1 MGVDASTW
9 ANLVGLGASGGGVV
23 VTIAGM
29 TVDNRRTA
37 RKAVSGDSAPREVRR
52 RPKNRRAQIAA
63 ASAAAFGALGYHGVS
78 MEDIA
83 SGLGISSAAL
93 YRHYPSKYALFRA
106 ELLRVGQAMTESVE
120 LPEAA
125 DSGMAADGVGGVGK
139 HWSPE
144 RKLRHVLDALIGVT
158 IENRPTVTLV
168 RWEGRYLVPEDLTVL
183 TDQQLAVV
191 GAIGAQLAALRPT
204 LAEDELRVLRA
215 ALLSAI
221 TSIADHHAALPAK
234 SLARL
239 LSSACWAL
247 VPAELPALDV
257 HATLPVAAE
266 IPDSFKHELLLRKA
280 VELFHDRGYPNVSV
294 EEIATAAGLSAA
306 SAVYR
311 FYRGKSDL
319 LAAAFRRAADRV
331 SAAIGPAVAAAP
343 DAEGALTTL
352 IDQYVEGSFTER
364 ALTFV
369 YYTEFQH
376 VPTDERTV
384 LRNIQRL
391 SVEEWAR
398 LLREVRP
405 ELSPAEARFLIHA
418 AFALVVDLGRTFS
431 AEPIAAPPRVR
442 LLMQLVLFGRPARA

>member
-1 MGVDASTW
+1 
-9 ANLVGLGASGGGVV
+9 
-23 VTIAGM
+23 
-29 TVDNRRTA
+29 
-37 RKAVSGDSAPREVRR
+37 
-52 RPKNRRAQIAA
+52 
-63 ASAAAFGALGYHGVS
+63 

-93 YRHYPSKYALFRA
+93 YRHYPSKYALFRE
-106 ELLRVGQAMTESVE
+106 ELLRVGSAMTESVE
-120 LPEAA
+120 LPAEAA
-125 DSGMAADGVGGVGK
+125 Q
-139 HWSPE
+139 WSPQA
-144 RKLRHVLDALIGVT
+144 RLRRVLDALIGVT

-168 RWEGRYLVPEDLTVL
+168 RWEGRYLEPADLEVL
-183 TDQQLAVV
+183 TEQQLAVV
-191 GAIGAQLAALRPT
+191 GAIGAELAALRPE
-204 LAEDELRVLRA
+204 LDENDVRVLRA
-215 ALLSAI
+215 ALLSAV

-247 VPAELPALDV
+247 VPAALPALEDDANV
-257 HATLPVAAE
+257 PTAAE

-294 EEIATAAGLSAA
+294 EEIASAAGLSAA

-331 SAAIGPAVAAAP
+331 SGAIGPAVASAA
-343 DAEGALTTL
+343 DEEEALTTL
-352 IDQYVEGSFTER
+352 IDQYVTGSFAER

-418 AFALVVDLGRTFS
+418 GFALVVDLGLRTDRGTGPGPVADAARTLRPPGQGLSYFHQTVMLPS
-431 AEPIAAPPRVR
+431 IPSGHLAE
-442 LLMQLVLFGRPARA
+442 

>member
-1 MGVDASTW
+1 MS
-9 ANLVGLGASGGGVV
+9 
-23 VTIAGM
+23 
-29 TVDNRRTA
+29 VDNRRTA
-37 RKAVSGDSAPREVRR
+37 RRASSGNSAPREIRR

-93 YRHYPSKYALFRA
+93 YRHYPSKYALFRE
-106 ELLRVGQAMTESVE
+106 ELLRVGRAMTASVQ
-120 LPEAA
+120 LPEEAA
-125 DSGMAADGVGGVGK
+125 A
-139 HWSPE
+139 WPTE
-144 RKLRHVLDALIGVT
+144 QRLRHVLDALIAIT

-168 RWEGRYLVPEDLTVL
+168 RWEGRYLEPDDQTTLNEQQATVL
-183 TDQQLAVV
+183 
-191 GAIGAQLAALRPT
+191 GALGAQLAMLRP
-204 LAEDELRVLRA
+204 ELTDDDHRVLRT
-215 ALLSAI
+215 ALFSTI
-221 TSIADHHAALPAK
+221 TSIADHHANLPVK

-239 LSSACWAL
+239 LSSACWSI
-247 VPAELPALDV
+247 V
-257 HATLPVAAE
+257 HADLPKEREVEPVAVVE

-280 VELFHDRGYPNVSV
+280 VELFHERGYPNVSV
-294 EEIATAAGLSAA
+294 EDIATAAGLSAA

-319 LAAAFRRAADRV
+319 LAAAFRRAAERV
-331 SAAIGPAVAAAP
+331 SGAIGPAVAAAV
-343 DAEGALTTL
+343 DSEDALTAL
-352 IDQYVEGSFTER
+352 IAKYVAGSFAER

-376 VPTDERTV
+376 VPAEERTV

-405 ELSPAEARFLIHA
+405 ELTPAEARFLIHA
-418 AFALVVDLGRTFS
+418 AFTVVVDLGRTFGN
-431 AEPIAAPPRVR
+431 APMAAQDRVR
-442 LLMQLVLFGRPARA
+442 LLMRLVLFGSPARS

>member
-1 MGVDASTW
+1 MS
-9 ANLVGLGASGGGVV
+9 
-23 VTIAGM
+23 
-29 TVDNRRTA
+29 VDNRRTA
-37 RKAVSGDSAPREVRR
+37 RKAVSGDSAPREIRR

-93 YRHYPSKYALFRA
+93 YRHYPSKYALFRE
-106 ELLRVGQAMTESVE
+106 ELLRVGRAMTESVE
-120 LPEAA
+120 SPEAA
-125 DSGMAADGVGGVGK
+125 LDLT
-139 HWSPE
+139 PE
-144 RKLRHVLDALIGVT
+144 RRLRQVLDALIAVT

-168 RWEGRYLVPEDLTVL
+168 RWEGRYLEPEDLATL

-191 GAIGAQLAALRPT
+191 GAIGVQLAALRPE
-204 LAEDELRVLRA
+204 LAKDELRVLRA

-221 TSIADHHAALPAK
+221 TSIADHHASLPAK

-239 LSSACWAL
+239 LSSACWSI
-247 VPAELPALDV
+247 VPAELPALEPD
-257 HATLPVAAE
+257 AELPVAAE

-331 SAAIGPAVAAAP
+331 SGAIGPAVAAAT
-343 DAEGALTTL
+343 DAEEALTIL
-352 IDQYVEGSFTER
+352 IEQYVDGSFTER
-364 ALTFV
+364 ELTFV

-376 VPTDERTV
+376 VPSDERTV

-398 LLREVRP
+398 LLRDVRP

-418 AFALVVDLGRTFS
+418 AFALVVDLGRNFS
-431 AEPIAAPPRVR
+431 AEPIASPARVR
-442 LLMQLVLFGRPARA
+442 LIMQLVLFGRPARS

>member
-1 MGVDASTW
+1 MS
-9 ANLVGLGASGGGVV
+9 
-23 VTIAGM
+23 
-29 TVDNRRTA
+29 VDNRRTA
-37 RKAVSGDSAPREVRR
+37 RKAVSGDSAPREIKR

-93 YRHYPSKYALFRA
+93 YRHYPSKYALFRE
-106 ELLRVGQAMTESVE
+106 ELLRVGRAMTESVQLPDDAAE
-120 LPEAA
+120 L
-125 DSGMAADGVGGVGK
+125 
-139 HWSPE
+139 SPE
-144 RKLRHVLDALIGVT
+144 QRLHLVLDALIGAT
-158 IENRPTVTLV
+158 IENRPSVTLV
-168 RWEGRYLVPEDLTVL
+168 RWEGRYLEPED
-183 TDQQLAVV
+183 Q
-191 GAIGAQLAALRPT
+191 RT
-204 LAEDELRVLRA
+204 LAEQQATVLDALGTELRGLRPELDDNDVRVLRA

-239 LSSACWAL
+239 LDSACSSL
-247 VPAELPALDV
+247 VRAELPPAA
-257 HATLPVAAE
+257 ATAEPATPIE
-266 IPDSFKHELLLRKA
+266 IPESFKHELLLHKA
-280 VELFHDRGYPNVSV
+280 VELFHERGYPNVSV
-294 EEIATAAGLSAA
+294 EEIASAAGLSAA

-331 SAAIGPAVAAAP
+331 SAAIGPAVASSDGPEA
-343 DAEGALTTL
+343 ALTTL
-352 IDQYVEGSFTER
+352 IEHYVAGSFTER

-369 YYTEFQH
+369 YFTEFQH
-376 VPTDERTV
+376 VPAEERTV

-391 SVEEWAR
+391 SVEEWAK

-418 AFALVVDLGRTFS
+418 AFALVIDLGRSFGS
-431 AEPIAAPPRVR
+431 EPLAAQDRVR
-442 LLMQLVLFGRPARA
+442 LLMQIVLFGRPARV

>member
-1 MGVDASTW
+1 MS
-9 ANLVGLGASGGGVV
+9 
-23 VTIAGM
+23 
-29 TVDNRRTA
+29 VDNRRTA
-37 RKAVSGDSAPREVRR
+37 RKAVSGDSAPREIRR

-93 YRHYPSKYALFRA
+93 YRHYPSKYALFRE
-106 ELLRVGQAMTESVE
+106 ELLRVGRAMTESVE
-120 LPEAA
+120 LPDVAA
-125 DSGMAADGVGGVGK
+125 D
-139 HWSPE
+139 WTPE
-144 RKLRHVLDALIGVT
+144 RRLRQVLDALIGVT

-168 RWEGRYLVPEDLTVL
+168 RWEGRYLEPEDLTVL

-191 GAIGAQLAALRPT
+191 GAIGVQLAALRPE

-221 TSIADHHAALPAK
+221 TSIADHHASLPAK

-239 LSSACWAL
+239 LSSACWSI
-247 VPAELPALDV
+247 VPAELPALEAD
-257 HATLPVAAE
+257 AELPVAAE

-331 SAAIGPAVAAAP
+331 SGAIGPAVAAAT
-343 DAEGALTTL
+343 DSEAALTTL
-352 IDQYVEGSFTER
+352 IEQYVDGSFSER

-376 VPTDERTV
+376 VPSDERTV

-398 LLREVRP
+398 LLRDVRP

-418 AFALVVDLGRTFS
+418 AFALVVDLGRNFGV
-431 AEPIAAPPRVR
+431 EPIASPARVR
-442 LLMQLVLFGRPARA
+442 LLMQLVLFGRPARS

>member
-1 MGVDASTW
+1 MS
-9 ANLVGLGASGGGVV
+9 
-23 VTIAGM
+23 
-29 TVDNRRTA
+29 VDNRGTA
-37 RKAVSGDSAPREVRR
+37 RKAVSGDSAPREIRR

-63 ASAAAFGALGYHGVS
+63 ASAAAFGALGYHSVS
-78 MEDIA
+78 MDDIA

-93 YRHYPSKYALFRA
+93 YRHYPSKYALFRE
-106 ELLRVGQAMTESVE
+106 ELLRVGRVMTESVE

-125 DSGMAADGVGGVGK
+125 GQGMIADGVGGVGEFRT
-139 HWSPE
+139 PE
-144 RKLRHVLDALIGVT
+144 RRLRHVLDALIRVT
-158 IENRPTVTLV
+158 IENRSTVTLV
-168 RWEGRYLVPEDLTVL
+168 RWEGRYLEPEDLTVL
-183 TDQQLAVV
+183 TDQKLAVV
-191 GAIGAQLAALRPT
+191 DAIGMQLAALRPE
-204 LAEDELRVLRA
+204 LAEDELRVLCA
-215 ALLSAI
+215 ALLSVI
-221 TSIADHHAALPAK
+221 TSIADHHAGLPAK

-239 LSSACWAL
+239 LTSACWSI
-247 VPAELPALDV
+247 VPAELPVLEV
-257 HATLPVAAE
+257 NVELPAAAE

-331 SAAIGPAVAAAP
+331 SGAIGPAVAATA
-343 DAEGALTTL
+343 DAEEALTTL
-352 IDQYVEGSFTER
+352 IEQYVDGSFSER
-364 ALTFV
+364 ELLFV

-376 VPTDERTV
+376 VPSDERTV

-391 SVEEWAR
+391 NVEEWAR
-398 LLREVRP
+398 LLRDVRP

-431 AEPIAAPPRVR
+431 TEPIVSPARVR
-442 LLMQLVLFGRPARA
+442 LLMQLVLFGRPARS